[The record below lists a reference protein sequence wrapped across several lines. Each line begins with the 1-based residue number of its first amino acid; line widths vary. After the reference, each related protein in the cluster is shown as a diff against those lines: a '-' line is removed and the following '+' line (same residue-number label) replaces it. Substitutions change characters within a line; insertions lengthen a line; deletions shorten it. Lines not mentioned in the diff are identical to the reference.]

1 MLEIDKPM
9 NIGKTIVFRVAL
21 VQEKSGRNKSFS
33 GSGKTQGK
41 SEFFDF
47 TKFMKRLRISFLA

>member
-47 TKFMKRLRISFLA
+47 TKFMKRL